1 MKIKN
6 INIYQV
12 ENEEELLS
20 ILDKIMKETGGK
32 VFIILDN
39 KRINLD
45 LFEKSNLASLKFTV
59 SNLDRYT
66 NGKALTIYPN
76 N

>member
-1 MKIKN
+1 
-6 INIYQV
+6 
-12 ENEEELLS
+12 
-20 ILDKIMKETGGK
+20 MKETGGK
-32 VFIILDN
+32 IFIILDN